1 MTTAYDLVLVAGGA
15 GLRLGGVIKAELRV
29 GDERLV
35 DRALAA
41 TADAR
46 RRVLVGPDVDL
57 PDDVVVTSEHP
68 SGGGPAAGVAAGLRA
83 IEDPSEWTLLLA
95 GDLVDP
101 TPGVRVLLEEAGTL
115 PDEIDGICL
124 QGGDRP
130 QWLFGI
136 YRTRALDDAVRAIG
150 TPRGA
155 SMHELLSPLRL
166 RTVEVAPAVVADID
180 TPQDREQHAPAPATG
195 RGPREDAATQER
207 WRAWVELASAAVGAD
222 PDDVDI
228 RGVHQMT
235 KQIAH
240 RYDRPLAPVGS
251 YVLGL
256 AVGAARARGEEV
268 DQVALRRAIVA
279 TIEQAPP
286 VPEEQS

>member
-1 MTTAYDLVLVAGGA
+1 MSAAYDLVLVAGGA
-15 GLRLGGVIKAELRV
+15 GERLGGVVKAELRV

-41 TADAR
+41 TQDAL
-46 RRVLVGPDVDL
+46 RRVVVGPDLDL
-57 PDDVVVTSEHP
+57 PDDVVVTREDP
-68 SGGGPAAGVAAGLRA
+68 PGGGPAAGVAAGLA
-83 IEDPSEWTLLLA
+83 AVVDPSPWTLLLA
-95 GDLVDP
+95 SDVVDP
-101 TPGVRVLLEEAGTL
+101 APGVRALLDAAGSL
-115 PDEIDGICL
+115 PADVDGVCL

-130 QWLFGI
+130 QWLFSLH
-136 YRTRALDDAVRAIG
+136 RTESLRDAVRALAD
-150 TPRGA
+150 PAGA
-155 SMHELLSPLRL
+155 SMHSLLSPLRL
-166 RTVEVAPAVVADID
+166 STLEVEPEVVADID
-180 TPQDREQHAPAPATG
+180 TPEDRERHASAAPRGGPEDDAT
-195 RGPREDAATQER
+195 RER
-207 WRAWVELASAAVGAD
+207 WRAWVELAAASVDVD

-228 RGVHQMT
+228 TAIHQMT

-268 DQVALRRAIVA
+268 DLTALRRAVVA

-286 VPEEQS
+286 VPQEEP